1 MNKKLIFIVC
11 ASIFSVGVIVAN
23 ASNDKITKTVT
34 LIENQP
40 ISIQYKTRIN
50 KNNMVSDIYA
60 DNQDNQY
67 IYVDENLV
75 GFIKDR
81 NLKENN
87 QISRQSMTVN
97 QANILI
103 SQNRLNV
110 TNFARNII
118 DTNHTSLN
126 DYQLTKTNFV
136 ESYDELN
143 YVFTKEIDGYKVNDS
158 ITISTDLNG
167 EIVSFVANRQ
177 GDFDNYKNMTID
189 DEDVLDFIES
199 EITTNYDNVDYVI
212 ENQIIDFVDNK
223 LVLAN
228 YIKLE
233 YPDYISS
240 TILYY
245 DL

>member
-1 MNKKLIFIVC
+1 
-11 ASIFSVGVIVAN
+11 
-23 ASNDKITKTVT
+23 
-34 LIENQP
+34 
-40 ISIQYKTRIN
+40 
-50 KNNMVSDIYA
+50 MVSDIYA

-81 NLKENN
+81 NLEENN